1 MVYTRKPGRTRL
13 NRSEGGADGGIVPR
27 KITEEELQQQNA
39 DLERLVAART
49 AEQAAANRELESFTY
64 SVSHDLRAPIRTILG
79 YAAILKE
86 DYGDRLDADA
96 IDMIERQIMA
106 AKRMESL
113 VLDLLEYSRVGR
125 RELVMGDFDFSR
137 LGGEVAAEIIHRN
150 KGFNVRFDIEPGL
163 RAFGDPALLRFALQN
178 LFENAVKFSMPT
190 GAATVEFGREADG
203 AYFVRDRGVGFDMKY
218 AEKLFLPFERLH
230 NANDF
235 PGTGIGLA
243 NVLKI
248 IQRHGGEIVGEGV
261 PNGGATFRFSLGCS
275 ALAKN

>member
-1 MVYTRKPGRTRL
+1 LGYVTKTGGATLSQPAGESEGALRKPT
-13 NRSEGGADGGIVPR
+13 EG
-27 KITEEELQQQNA
+27 ELQKLNA

-86 DYGDRLDADA
+86 DYADRLDAA
-96 IDMIERQIMA
+96 AVDMIDRQVAA
-106 AKRMESL
+106 AKRMETL

-125 RELVMGDFDFSR
+125 RELVVSEFDLSR

-150 KGFNVRFDIEPGL
+150 RTLKVRFEIEPGL
-163 RAFGDPALLRFALQN
+163 RAYGDPALVRFVLQN
-178 LFENAVKFSMPT
+178 LFENAVKFSAPT
-190 GAATVEFGREADG
+190 GAAAVEFGHEPGG
-203 AYFVRDRGVGFDMKY
+203 AFFVRDHGVGFDMKY
-218 AEKLFLPFERLH
+218 ADKLFVPFERLH

-243 NVLKI
+243 NVQKI
-248 IQRHGGEIVGEGV
+248 IQRHGGHVSGEGA
-261 PNGGATFRFSLGCS
+261 PNEGATFRFTLGGPH
-275 ALAKN
+275 